1 MKKFFT
7 RVQLVLF
14 MLFLLFKE
22 KEWALYSIL
31 KARILTN
38 TNCACHIVATD
49 FDLNTFFKGV
59 TIEKLEFTPT

>member
-1 MKKFFT
+1 
-7 RVQLVLF
+7 